1 MNKSILKITAV
12 SFVLLLASCGT
23 KKVLVETPKAVTP
36 TVAKKESNT
45 GLQKLAFVQKVSD
58 RQLYQQNIV
67 ADMSFNIQAGTKNI
81 TVPGSVHMRKDE
93 VVRLQLFIPL
103 LGREVGRLEF
113 TPEYVLVIDRMH
125 KEYIKADYTQLDFLQ
140 ENGLDFYSLQALFW
154 NQLLLPGNKKVGE
167 GDLQKFDADL
177 SKQGSTIPVSLK
189 NGKMT
194 FCWNADRNDG
204 RILSTVVEYLS
215 AAHGKSSLVWKY
227 SNFQPVGVKSF
238 PASQEFS
245 FTMNAEGKSQTAKVT
260 IDMDAIGTAANW
272 ESRSSISP
280 KYKRVEARDVFGKIL
295 KM

>member
-1 MNKSILKITAV
+1 MNKSILKITV
-12 SFVLLLASCGT
+12 VCLILFVASCGT
-23 KKVLVETPKAVTP
+23 KKAVVGKSTPNAP
-36 TVAKKESNT
+36 AVAKGEGSVV
-45 GLQKLAFVQKVSD
+45 LQKLAFVQMVSD
-58 RQLYQQNIV
+58 RQLYQKNIV

-81 TVPGSVHMRKDE
+81 TVPGSLHMRKDE

-103 LGREVGRLEF
+103 LGSEVGRLEF
-113 TPEYVLVIDRMH
+113 TPDYVLVVDRIH

-167 GDLQKFDADL
+167 GDLQQFDADL
-177 SKQGSTIPVSLK
+177 TKQGSTVPVSLK

-194 FCWNADRNDG
+194 FCWNTDKNDG

-215 AAHGKSSLVWKY
+215 AAHGKSNLTWKY

-238 PASQEFS
+238 PASQEFT
-245 FTMNAEGKSQTAKVT
+245 FITNVGGKPQAGTVT
-260 IDMDAIGTAANW
+260 IDMDDISTHANW
-272 ESRSSISP
+272 DSRSTVSP
-280 KYKRVEARDVFGKIL
+280 KYKQVEAKDVFDKIL